1 VTASEG
7 FIMAKRNVIKP
18 FKLNTPEGIIDFATG
33 TQDIEDKHLD
43 HWFVQAHLE
52 PIKEKA
58 KADPDAEAKAKAEA
72 EAKAK
77 AEADAK
83 AKAEAEAK
91 EKADAEAKAKAEA
104 EANKK
109 A

>member
-1 VTASEG
+1 
-7 FIMAKRNVIKP
+7 MAKRNVLKA

-58 KADPDAEAKAKAEA
+58 KVDPDAEAKAKAEA
-72 EAKAK
+72 E
-77 AEADAK
+77 AK

>member
-1 VTASEG
+1 
-7 FIMAKRNVIKP
+7 MAKRNVLKA
-18 FKLNTPEGIIDFATG
+18 FKLNTPDGIIEFAAG
-33 TQDIEDKHLD
+33 TQKIEDKYLD

-52 PIKEKA
+52 QVKA
-58 KADPDAEAKAKAEA
+58 DSSADPDAEAKAKAEA

-77 AEADAK
+77 AETDAK
-83 AKAEAEAK
+83 AKADAEAK